1 MANNSFDETV
11 LDPAFNFGSKLL
23 DQTFALADIG
33 TDVMKKL
40 ADQQAQM
47 GGAVVDFGLR
57 QFNLLP
63 ALRDGE
69 DYLVKQAAAGK
80 ALRDQSLQ
88 YVGGVGEILKDA
100 GTRSAET
107 VRNWVQQTTQAA
119 A

>member
-1 MANNSFDETV
+1 MANTSFGETV
-11 LDPAFNFGSKLL
+11 LDPAFNFGRKLL
-23 DQTFALADIG
+23 DHTFALADIG
-33 TDVMKKL
+33 TDMAKKL
-40 ADQQAQM
+40 GDQQAQI

-57 QFNLLP
+57 QFDLLP

-88 YVGGVGEILKDA
+88 YVGVIGEIFKDA
-100 GTRSAET
+100 GTRSAES
-107 VRNWVQQTTQAA
+107 VRTLVQEPAEAA